1 MVANSKKD
9 INQIN
14 LDNHRS
20 LILIPLWWLWAAPG
34 LHTITSSTLSL
45 FNEHISTK
53 GVISFTECR
62 KEGIWDRWDRR
73 AEIPREL
80 ILVNVMQNGPLY
92 IKGAL
97 YVSHKELTHQK
108 RPWCWGRLKAGGQG
122 DDRKWDGWM
131 ASPTW
136 WTWICA
142 SSRNWWWSGKPGV
155 LQSMGSQR
163 VGHNWVTELNWT
175 YVPQKKFGICPLPLW
190 SDLLNVI
197 SDRSLP
203 GDPGSIERKKCDLR
217 WSYTQDMVNKSVALW
232 YVKEPQ

>member
-122 DDRKWDGWM
+122 EDRKWDGWM
-131 ASPTW
+131 ASPTR

-163 VGHNWVTELNWT
+163 VGHNWVTELNWCAPKEIWHLSSSSVKWSLKCHLWQESSWRPWK
-175 YVPQKKFGICPLPLW
+175 YREKKMWLKMELHSGH
-190 SDLLNVI
+190 
-197 SDRSLP
+197 
-203 GDPGSIERKKCDLR
+203 G
-217 WSYTQDMVNKSVALW
+217 Q
-232 YVKEPQ
+232 

>member
-9 INQIN
+9 INQVN

-34 LHTITSSTLSL
+34 LQTITSSTLSL
-45 FNEHISTK
+45 FIEHISTK

-62 KEGIWDRWDRR
+62 KEGIWDRWDRK

-108 RPWCWGRLKAGGQG
+108 RPWCWGRLKAGGEG

-131 ASPTW
+131 ASPTHHRHEFLQAPGIGDDQGSLVCCSRW
-136 WTWICA
+136 GHKELDTTEWLYWT
-142 SSRNWWWSGKPGV
+142 
-155 LQSMGSQR
+155 
-163 VGHNWVTELNWT
+163 
-175 YVPQKKFGICPLPLW
+175 
-190 SDLLNVI
+190 DLLCPKRNLTFVLFLCEVI
-197 SDRSLP
+197 S
-203 GDPGSIERKKCDLR
+203 
-217 WSYTQDMVNKSVALW
+217 
-232 YVKEPQ
+232 